1 MNRNCI
7 WQLECAIANVVENAD
22 NGFVFTLL
30 YNTYG
35 DKFITRMAVRLLA
48 LRAAGKLVQRAFVIQ
63 RDANNSHV
71 LVNEIEL
78 LPDITAEVASQRL
91 YELFA
96 AEQIARVV
104 PCAKF
109 GETGKEIAKV
119 GNIYD
124 SAVIAAFESFTDDE
138 HQFNRSKE
146 CLVYGAEP
154 VFEEAYASNTDQIV
168 GALVAIVGAC
178 QIEKDGS
185 KKNSYQHW
193 VVK

>member
-1 MNRNCI
+1 M
-7 WQLECAIANVVENAD
+7 
-22 NGFVFTLL
+22 
-30 YNTYG
+30 
-35 DKFITRMAVRLLA
+35 
-48 LRAAGKLVQRAFVIQ
+48 
-63 RDANNSHV
+63 
-71 LVNEIEL
+71 
-78 LPDITAEVASQRL
+78 
-91 YELFA
+91 
-96 AEQIARVV
+96 

-109 GETGKEIAKV
+109 GDTGKEIAKA
-119 GNIYD
+119 GNVYD
-124 SAVIAAFESFTDDE
+124 IAVNAAFETFTDDE
-138 HQFNRSKE
+138 HQFKRSKE